1 MVFMGVATD
10 SAGGA
15 GVAVVRNVGTEHF
28 EAQLQELN
36 ETGGDVSAESVSYL
50 VLQTG
55 TYVMPDGSHWEVGS
69 FDIGADGTW
78 QSQLFKTPFTDR
90 PFLFLSLQTA
100 NNAEFPVLRVR
111 TVDAAGFEVASFQ
124 QVTSSSTGLNE
135 TAAYL
140 AIYSPGNSGT
150 VRIAD
155 TDQSYR
161 LQRELLDGAWTPVL
175 DTFLRRRDGV
185 SEDDQINAE
194 THDVIALGA
203 HVFAQQ
209 VSDAG
214 TDLAVPQR
222 ISPVDLTGTVQ
233 SIDGRDICAMVLTSG
248 KFTFSCNPVGVFSLT
263 GLPREN
269 DGTVKR
275 QIYADGFFPQIDTLL
290 GSVDETV
297 VMERAGTCPSYNPP
311 FDPGVSPD
319 SAGKRI
325 DISGS
330 VLLQNSQTPIC
341 AMVLA
346 NGQHIFTCDGTGSY
360 ALNIPLDTNG
370 QFKLQ
375 VYADGFAPTIQTFD
389 EFSPANDVRMAR
401 AVECQ

>member
-1 MVFMGVATD
+1 
-10 SAGGA
+10 
-15 GVAVVRNVGTEHF
+15 
-28 EAQLQELN
+28 
-36 ETGGDVSAESVSYL
+36 
-50 VLQTG
+50 
-55 TYVMPDGSHWEVGS
+55 
-69 FDIGADGTW
+69 
-78 QSQLFKTPFTDR
+78 
-90 PFLFLSLQTA
+90 
-100 NNAEFPVLRVR
+100 
-111 TVDAAGFEVASFQ
+111 
-124 QVTSSSTGLNE
+124 LNE

-140 AIYSPGNSGT
+140 AIHSPGNSGA

-155 TDQSYR
+155 TYQSYR
-161 LQRELLDGAWTPVL
+161 LQRELLGGAWTPVL
-175 DTFLRRRDGV
+175 DTLLRRRDGV

-194 THDVIALGA
+194 THDMFALGA

-222 ISPVDLTGTVQ
+222 ISPVDLNGTIQ
-233 SIDGRDICAMVLTSG
+233 SSDGLDICAMVLASG

-269 DGTVKR
+269 DSTVKR
-275 QIYADGFFPQIDTLL
+275 QIYADGFLPKIDVVPD
-290 GSVDETV
+290 SVDEAV
-297 VMERAGTCPSYNPP
+297 VMTRSGTCPNYNPP
-311 FDPGVSPD
+311 VDPRFFPD
-319 SAGKRI
+319 SAGKWI

-330 VLLQNSQTPIC
+330 VEVGENGDPVC

-346 NGQHIFTCDGTGSY
+346 NGQHMFSCDGLGSY

-375 VYADGFAPTIQTFD
+375 VYADGFAPTVQTFD
-389 EFSPANDVRMAR
+389 ELQAMNDVRMAR